1 VGGSLPQ
8 YAYRMQDAVSANDT
22 CSSMLS
28 AKVPVPRMAGLKG
41 EAGVSPAL
49 SRNCKDAGPSQV
61 ARLG

>member
-1 VGGSLPQ
+1 
-8 YAYRMQDAVSANDT
+8 
-22 CSSMLS
+22 MLS

-49 SRNCKDAGPSQV
+49 SRNCMDVSPSQV